1 MREIGK
7 EELKKIQIAIL
18 VSIHEYCEQQGL
30 RYSLSS
36 GTLLGAVR
44 HKGFI
49 PWDDDIDIMMP
60 RPDYERFRTTYPG
73 FNPHYSVQSYH
84 NDDSYWFNF
93 VKVFDNRT
101 LFIEGAARNGVYVDV
116 FPVDGF
122 PDNQQEINS
131 LLGRATS
138 LLNRDLRWATK
149 EYRVKTKKKDI
160 FLHYLK
166 YLCRRLLVDSHQRTV
181 DKIDNMFLSNG
192 FEVMPMAGSFFFDR
206 MEGILPRTVYEQ
218 YKRIEFENCS
228 FCCISNT
235 HIYLES
241 LYGDYMQLPPV
252 EERVG
257 RHNIHA
263 YWL

>member
-7 EELKKIQIAIL
+7 EELKQIQIAIL
-18 VSIHEYCEQQGL
+18 VSIHEFCEQHGI
-30 RYSLSS
+30 RYSLSA

-60 RPDYERFRTTYPG
+60 RPDYERFRTSYPG
-73 FNPHYSVQSYH
+73 FEPQYSVQSYH
-84 NDDSYWFNF
+84 NDESYWFNF
-93 VKVFDNRT
+93 VKVYDNRT

-122 PDNQQEINS
+122 NDNSEEIAVI
-131 LLGRATS
+131 LEKATS

-149 EYRVKTKKKDI
+149 EYRVRTNKKDI

-166 YLCRRLLVDSHQRTV
+166 YQCRNRMVARRQKTIK
-181 DKIDNMFLSNG
+181 KIDEMFMNQT
-192 FEVMPMAGSFFFDR
+192 FETSPMAGMFFFDR
-206 MEGILPRTVYEQ
+206 MLAVLPRTLYEE
-218 YKRIEFENCS
+218 YKLIDFEGRP
-228 FCCISNT
+228 FCCINNT
-235 HIYLES
+235 HQFLKS
-241 LYGDYMQLPPV
+241 LYGDYMQLPPE

-263 YWL
+263 FWL